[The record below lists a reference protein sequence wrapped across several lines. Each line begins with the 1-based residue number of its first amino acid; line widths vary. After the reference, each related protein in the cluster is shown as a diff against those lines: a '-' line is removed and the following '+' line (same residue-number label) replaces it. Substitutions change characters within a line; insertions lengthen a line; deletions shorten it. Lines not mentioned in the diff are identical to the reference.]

1 MKLIE
6 RRRLVALLAF
16 LLELRR
22 RFEISISRLEILME
36 EKVATE

>member
-22 RFEISISRLEILME
+22 RFEISINRLEILME
-36 EKVATE
+36 EKIATE